1 MTSPLLLYTCFHP
14 IVLTCVEAVFA
25 EYYINGYSILL
36 EIPIF
41 VVLLV
46 ALLTLMLPFVVTM
59 NLCGDA
65 WSILASTATF
75 FFGS

>member
-1 MTSPLLLYTCFHP
+1 MYCTCIAWTLICVF
-14 IVLTCVEAVFA
+14 VLFA

-41 VVLLV
+41 VVLIV

-65 WSILASTATF
+65 WSILDSTATF